1 MPLSGWTGTILR
13 VDLSS
18 GTIERRA
25 LDTGFARAF
34 LGGQGFAEK
43 LIFDGYDFR
52 ERDPF
57 SPKNILCIAPGALT
71 GTLTPG
77 SGRVTVAVAL
87 SPSLG
92 GYLDANAGG
101 QFGAELKYANYDAI
115 VITGRAPH
123 PVYLRIADDAVEL
136 RDARH
141 LWGKRVRETDRVLQD
156 EVGLTQYARLIIGP
170 SGENRVHGSMPT
182 CDLYRAPAAG
192 STGAVFGSKNLKA
205 IVAKG
210 TRGVPVAR
218 PAEAFAAFQMVFEK
232 NRAEP
237 RFQRF
242 GEQGTKWLVELS
254 GTLTCQ
260 YNMQVRDFP
269 YEQLSVE
276 RFRRDF
282 AVASKACHACFQHC
296 DHHWEISDGAFAGE
310 HGSGGEAGTI
320 IPLGPMCGVSDYAT
334 ILHLTNLVNDLGLD
348 SITAGCTVATAMH
361 WWQEGLLT
369 TEDTGGLRLEW
380 GDAQA
385 EEELILQIAER
396 RGFGAVLAEGTFAA
410 AEELARRRGVE
421 PERLTRLIRSNKKRR
436 EVPADFRPL
445 KGMALSRAI
454 DIRECDILNTD
465 TLMAEGNV
473 DYARYRH
480 IGVPEP
486 VAREW
491 ADSYICNPM
500 VFDDKS
506 VAKFYSDNHITV
518 CNSLGICQRFTT
530 WAQMRMGLED
540 IAQCFSAV
548 TGVDVTWEDL
558 HRAGDRIRQI
568 EQAMQLLHG
577 FRKADDYFPDAYYN
591 TPVDHG
597 RFEGAELDREDYTR
611 ELENLYRLRG
621 WDTEGHPTTARLSEL
636 GLEDVAARLRDAKLL
651 AGS

>member
-1 MPLSGWTGTILR
+1 MRSCGWAGTILR

-18 GTIERRA
+18 GAIERQPLEA
-25 LDTGFARAF
+25 GFARAF

-43 LIFDGYDFR
+43 LIFDACDFS

-57 SPKNILCIAPGALT
+57 SAKNVLCVAPGALS

-77 SGRVTVAVAL
+77 SGRLTVAVGL

-101 QFGAELKYANYDAI
+101 GFASELKWANYDAI
-115 VITGRAPH
+115 VITGQAPH
-123 PVYLRIADDAVEL
+123 PVYLRIADDQVEL
-136 RDARH
+136 RDARQ
-141 LWGKRVRETDRVLQD
+141 LWGKRVRECDHLLQH
-156 EVGLTQYARLIIGP
+156 EVALTQYARLIIGP
-170 SGENRVHGSMPT
+170 AGENRVHGSMPT
-182 CDLYRAPAAG
+182 CDLFRAPSAG
-192 STGAVFGSKNLKA
+192 STGAVFGAKNLKA
-205 IVAKG
+205 IVVKG

-218 PAEAFAAFQMVFEK
+218 PAEAFAAFRAVYEK
-232 NRAEP
+232 NRAEA
-237 RFQRF
+237 RFKRF

-269 YEQLSVE
+269 YEHLSIE
-276 RFRRDF
+276 RFRKEF
-282 AVASKACHACFQHC
+282 ASGSKACHACFQHC
-296 DHHWEISDGAFAGE
+296 DHHWQINSGDFSGE
-310 HGSGGEAGTI
+310 QGSGGEAGTI

-348 SITAGCTVATAMH
+348 SITAGCAVATAMH

-369 TEDTGGLRLEW
+369 AADTGGLRLEW

-385 EEELILQIAER
+385 EEQLILQIAER

-410 AEELARRRGVE
+410 AGELARRRGLE
-421 PERLTRLIRSNKKRR
+421 LARLTSLIRSNKKRR

-445 KGMALSRAI
+445 KGMAFSRAL
-454 DIRECDILNTD
+454 DIRECDVLNTD

-473 DYARYRH
+473 DYERYRH

-486 VAREW
+486 VARQW

-506 VAKFYSDNHITV
+506 LAKFYSDNHLSV

-540 IAQCFSAV
+540 IARCFSAV
-548 TGVDVTWEDL
+548 TGIDVTWEDL
-558 HRAGDRIRQI
+558 HQAGDRIRQL

-591 TPVDHG
+591 SPVTQG
-597 RFEGAELDREDYTR
+597 RFEGAELDRGEYTT

-621 WDTEGHPTTARLSEL
+621 WDKDGRPTAAHLHQA
-636 GLEDVAARLRDAKLL
+636 GLDDVAAKLRAVELL
-651 AGS
+651 AP